1 MASTPC
7 VAARRVTPQGEAS
20 AAAMADHNRLWLA
33 EVVSTLRPVSAGERG
48 IRAMCRSIATSAS
61 LTRWAT
67 MRNHA
72 NTGADATCTKV
83 VLPDAR
89 PPG

>member
-1 MASTPC
+1 
-7 VAARRVTPQGEAS
+7 
-20 AAAMADHNRLWLA
+20 
-33 EVVSTLRPVSAGERG
+33 LRPVSAGERG
-48 IRAMCRSIATSAS
+48 IRAIRRSIARSVS

-72 NTGADATCTKV
+72 NTGADGTRAES